1 MSKTKPTL
9 YLFPNLLGDQRFHEP
24 WLPSSI
30 DKAVAK
36 IDGLIAESPTGGRS
50 FLKRFQTK
58 KAPYD
63 VPIADLNKNTQPE
76 DIDFLLEP
84 IWKGESWGLISD
96 CGLPCI
102 ADPGARLVYR
112 ARQTGVNVHAFVGP
126 SSITLSLMMS
136 GLPGQRFSFLGY
148 LGKSPAERKTAIIEM
163 EMKSKKEDATQI
175 FIEAPYRCGAV
186 LKDLVDTL
194 HDDTILCAAWD
205 LTMQSQGILSQTV
218 RQWKKSPLPNVA
230 KKPTIFLC
238 FSGKM

>member
-9 YLFPNLLGDQRFHEP
+9 YLFPNLLGDQRHHEP

-36 IDGLIAESPTGGRS
+36 IDGLISESPTGGRS
-50 FLKRFQTK
+50 FLKRFKTK
-58 KAPYD
+58 KSTYD
-63 VPIADLNKNTQPE
+63 IPIADLNKNTKPE
-76 DIDFLLEP
+76 DLDFLLEP
-84 IWKGESWGLISD
+84 IWQGESWGLVSD

-112 ARQTGVNVHAFVGP
+112 ARQTGVNIQAFVGP
-126 SSITLSLMMS
+126 SSITLALMMS

-148 LGKSPAERKTAIIEM
+148 IAKNPGERKSAIVEM
-163 EMKSKKEDATQI
+163 EKRSKKESSTQV
-175 FIEAPYRCGAV
+175 FIEAPYRCGAA
-186 LKDLVDTL
+186 LKDLVETL

-218 RQWKKSPLPNVA
+218 RQWRKSPLPNVA

-238 FSGKM
+238 YSGKM